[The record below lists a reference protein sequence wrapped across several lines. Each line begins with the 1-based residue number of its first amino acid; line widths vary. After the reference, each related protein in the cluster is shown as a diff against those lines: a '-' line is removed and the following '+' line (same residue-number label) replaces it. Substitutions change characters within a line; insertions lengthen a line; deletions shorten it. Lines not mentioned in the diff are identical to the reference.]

1 MACVTPARSGTVTLA
16 ILDAVE
22 RLVVLALYVWL
33 VARVVDSLADGGRL
47 VNGLLLVSEGLVIV
61 FMLARRTTAD
71 VSRDPA
77 HWLLAIASTCGPLL
91 VSPSLGAPLVAP
103 ATAGG
108 LWLAGTL
115 VQVSAKLALGRSFGC
130 VPAHRGLKRGGPYH
144 FVRHPMYAG
153 YLLSHLAF
161 LLINPTLWNLA
172 IYGFC
177 DAMQV
182 PRIFLEER
190 LLNRDPGY
198 RAYRDE
204 VPWRVIPGL
213 F

>member
-1 MACVTPARSGTVTLA
+1 MARVNPARSETVTLA
-16 ILDAVE
+16 FLDAGE
-22 RLVVLALYVWL
+22 RLIVLALYAWL
-33 VARVVDSLADGGRL
+33 VARIVTSMADGGRL
-47 VNGLLLVSEGLVIV
+47 VNGLLLVSEGLVIL
-61 FMLARRTTAD
+61 FMLARRTTAN
-71 VSRDPA
+71 VSRDPVE
-77 HWLLAIASTCGPLL
+77 WLLAIASTCGPLL
-91 VSPSLGAPLVAP
+91 VSPTFAEPLITP

-108 LWLAGTL
+108 VWLAGTL

-144 FVRHPMYAG
+144 LVRHPMYAG

-190 LLNRDPGY
+190 LLGRDPDY

-204 VPWRVIPGL
+204 VPWRIIPGL